1 MASLTVRI
9 ATTAYRTLQALA
21 EQTGSSMQSVLEKAI
36 EDYQKALET
45 IAGTHKKLDEEREHW
60 NAKRL
65 SKDLGPAIVSLGN
78 AAVSVN
84 KAF

>member
-1 MASLTVRI
+1 VRKCNADKSRI
-9 ATTAYRTLQALA
+9 DLQL
-21 EQTGSSMQSVLEKAI
+21 KAI

-78 AAVSVN
+78 VAVSVN

>member
-1 MASLTVRI
+1 VRKCNADKSRI
-9 ATTAYRTLQALA
+9 DLQL
-21 EQTGSSMQSVLEKAI
+21 KAI